1 MSDPFFYLFT
11 RLSNPLAATKIAVV
25 CGPARDLFALPGVP
39 MHRQVP
45 SYKMYRTL
53 GNAHRNTHLG
63 VRNDFIDL
71 RFKDIYIHARVCTVT
86 TKTLKKMKKKCV

>member
-1 MSDPFFYLFT
+1 MSDPFF
-11 RLSNPLAATKIAVV
+11 LSLYQIEQSFGCDENSGSV
-25 CGPARDLFALPGVP
+25 RDLFALPGVP

-53 GNAHRNTHLG
+53 GNAHRNTRLG

-71 RFKDIYIHARVCTVT
+71 RFKDIYIYTHAYVPLR
-86 TKTLKKMKKKCV
+86 